1 MSWLTS
7 GLTQSVTGKISQ
19 ISGQLSGQLKDI
31 LADTTEDILGIS
43 SLFESKKK
51 SVFISVYKLQIQT
64 MKSKFSMTK

>member
-43 SLFESKKK
+43 SSFGLNLKELRVNCRFCNW
-51 SVFISVYKLQIQT
+51 QIQT
-64 MKSKFSMTK
+64 MKSKF